1 MAAIEIDAELPAAAL
16 INGPSHRLEDTIRH
30 ADGLWLHGDDGRFD
44 CDAEGA
50 VTAWRPRVGHVSAVP
65 TQPNT
70 GNTRLDRFG
79 DASGLQTRQGIHCGF
94 VAENVAQD
102 VRAFSMAVIYRPDP
116 VEKPRTLL
124 TLNPR
129 PGGGGTHSGGY
140 LFVSDLDDG
149 LTVKDT
155 GEALSITAPADPA
168 PRAAH
173 LLVVT
178 VAGNAL
184 AVQHNGGPLHQVT
197 GLPPRLD
204 GEADLFIGARSH
216 RNGLQKTLGQA
227 LYLDVFFWPTSRLLL
242 PATDDDISQRA
253 ALMQYYHWVYGS

>member
-1 MAAIEIDAELPAAAL
+1 MAAIEIDAELPATAL
-16 INGPSHRLEDTIRH
+16 IDGPAHLLEDTIRQ
-30 ADGLWLHGDDGRFD
+30 AEGVWLHGRDGRFE

-50 VTAWRPRVGHVSAVP
+50 VSAWHPRVGHLSAVP

-70 GNTRLDRFG
+70 GNARLDRFG
-79 DASGLQTRQGIHCGF
+79 DALGLQTRQGIHCGLV
-94 VAENVAQD
+94 VADVAQD
-102 VRAFSMAVIYRPDP
+102 VRTFSMAVIYRPDP

-124 TLNPR
+124 TINPR
-129 PGGGGTHSGGY
+129 PGGGESHSGGY

-168 PRAAH
+168 PRMAH

-178 VAGNAL
+178 VSGNAL

-197 GLPPRLD
+197 GLPPGLE
-204 GEADLFIGARSH
+204 GAADLFIGARSH
-216 RNGLQKTLGQA
+216 RNGLKKTLGQA
-227 LYLDVFFWPTSRLLL
+227 LYLDVFFWRGSRLLL
-242 PATDDDISQRA
+242 PATDSDMSQRM